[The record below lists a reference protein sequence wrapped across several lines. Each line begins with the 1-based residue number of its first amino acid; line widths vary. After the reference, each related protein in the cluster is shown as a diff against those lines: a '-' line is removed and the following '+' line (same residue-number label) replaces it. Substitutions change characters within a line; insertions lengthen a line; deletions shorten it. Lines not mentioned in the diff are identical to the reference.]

1 METSILQEPYCSS
14 LPPLTDMDLIE
25 ILWKQDEDLGVP
37 RDVFDFR
44 FEGNDSGDATIKE
57 QLENTEVPTK
67 MENDSLSE
75 LPDDSNPW
83 EGFQYSIDSE
93 TGEHILG
100 DADKRG
106 ASRERT
112 DSGCCLPMDE
122 DTGLSLPEEEQ
133 EALFAE
139 LDRILQGQ
147 SPQVGRPLH
156 A

>member
-1 METSILQEPYCSS
+1 
-14 LPPLTDMDLIE
+14 MDLIE

-37 RDVFDFR
+37 RDVFDFHL
-44 FEGNDSGDATIKE
+44 EGDDSCDATIKE
-57 QLENTEVPTK
+57 QLEKNEVPIK

-100 DADKRG
+100 GADGGVDKRG
-106 ASRERT
+106 ARGGEPRERT

-147 SPQVGRPLH
+147 SPQVG
-156 A
+156 